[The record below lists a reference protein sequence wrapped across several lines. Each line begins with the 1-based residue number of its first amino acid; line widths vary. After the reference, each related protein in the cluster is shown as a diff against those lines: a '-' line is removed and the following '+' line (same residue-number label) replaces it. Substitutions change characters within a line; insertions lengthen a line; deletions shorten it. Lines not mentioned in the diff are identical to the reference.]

1 MTILIIEESL
11 LIGGRIQSLLSET
24 GNATSIYQSVE
35 HKKAA
40 AFFDEIKPQVVV
52 LDMCLTGTMSIE
64 LLQKIKNKAAGTAIV
79 VLVNYEDAQKR
90 LKCTSIGVDFIIDKY
105 HEFEKLPGILD
116 IIVNRGNPKPS
127 NEKPKYHPKLV

>member
-11 LIGGRIQSLLSET
+11 LIGGRIQSLLLET
-24 GNATSIYQSVE
+24 GNATAIYQSVE

-40 AFFDEIKPQVVV
+40 TFFDEIKPQVVV
-52 LDMCLTGTMSIE
+52 LDMCLPGAISIE
-64 LLQKIKNKAAGTAIV
+64 LLQEIKNKAAQTAIV

-127 NEKPKYHPKLV
+127 NEKPKYHSKFV